1 MKSILNFITEGAN
14 ELYMNSS
21 YWAEPDI
28 WMVGEEDE
36 SGKYYIHFF
45 STKKEAIKNLSYAI
59 DKEKVETIAAKV
71 NKTGDYEQKII
82 GLTNYVF
89 AKIL

>member
-1 MKSILNFITEGAN
+1 MKSIFNFITEGAN

-45 STKKEAIKNLSYAI
+45 STKKEAIKNLSYAT
-59 DKEKVETIAAKV
+59 DKDKAETIAAKV